1 MNQAAA
7 MSVDINVKNKAWGL
21 KIRGSEMSVEDIKHK
36 AWGVK
41 TRGAE
46 ISVDDVKH
54 KAWGMKT

>member
-1 MNQAAA
+1 MGQNQPDTGLDRTGPDIRSAP
-7 MSVDINVKNKAWGL
+7 SVDDVKH
-21 KIRGSEMSVEDIKHK
+21 I

-54 KAWGMKT
+54 KAWEVKTWIKLLQ